1 VGSNPAAPTIVSSDR
16 SYFSDRPDRSPVG
29 NPANAS
35 RAILRASAKIKKRP
49 SMAALFKVLRCAH
62 DKDQER
68 TTGSSTSLI
77 DFEMQHR

>member
-1 VGSNPAAPTIVSSDR
+1 
-16 SYFSDRPDRSPVG
+16 
-29 NPANAS
+29 
-35 RAILRASAKIKKRP
+35 
-49 SMAALFKVLRCAH
+49 MAALFKVLRCAH